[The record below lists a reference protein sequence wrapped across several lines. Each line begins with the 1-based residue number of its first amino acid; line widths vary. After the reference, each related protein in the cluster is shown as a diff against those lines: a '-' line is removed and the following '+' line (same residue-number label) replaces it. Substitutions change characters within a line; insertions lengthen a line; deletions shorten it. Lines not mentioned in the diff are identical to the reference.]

1 MSQVHS
7 VTHVPVHSRFSVDRR
22 LIGKDKHG
30 TKLSGYVDTRQ
41 RFYSSQ
47 FVVETF
53 LNIIFQ
59 ASLAMIWVSF
69 EFEWGSRRYCRYL
82 YCKRAF
88 AAGACQVLES
98 VRK

>member
-1 MSQVHS
+1 M
-7 VTHVPVHSRFSVDRR
+7 RFSVDRR

-30 TKLSGYVDTRQ
+30 IKLSWIRRLSTKILQTAILHFSFLGV
-41 RFYSSQ
+41 
-47 FVVETF
+47 TF

-69 EFEWGSRRYCRYL
+69 EFEWGMRGYSRYL
-82 YCKRAF
+82 YCKCVF

-98 VRK
+98 AGK